1 MSEDYEEEYQDD
13 SEEELEERYEVWPGD
28 NVSLDLINDGYVTS
42 ISGKI
47 IAVRSESYLDLGV
60 LLVDGDRMGHEVIEQ
75 LMIEISGVGWID
87 VTNSPIRKLHEE
99 YDEEEGEE

>member
-1 MSEDYEEEYQDD
+1 MSDDYEEDWD
-13 SEEELEERYEVWPGD
+13 GEETEPEERYAVWPGD

-47 IAVRSESYLDLGV
+47 IGVKSESYLDLNV
-60 LLVDGDRMGHEVIEQ
+60 LLADGDSIGHEIIET
-75 LMIEISGVGWID
+75 LLIEISGVGWID
-87 VTNSPIRKLHEE
+87 VTNSPIRKLDEE